1 MNTRSLSFRLV
12 AWYAGLL
19 TLVFLLLGAV
29 MFAAVANDLQ
39 SSMRNDQMRRAQQ
52 IADTLLKGINRSGEP
67 ALAQSVETLYA
78 PEANDRFIRITRGD
92 GAVLFESREPR
103 DRRFAPDIPPL
114 RRLPASSSWREVR
127 SPDGASLVVGTV
139 IHRSANGTRYA
150 VEVGAPTAPID
161 AALARLL
168 AALAIGLPIA
178 DALAAV
184 GGFLLVRRAL
194 VPMERI
200 ARKAEAITQHNLS
213 ERLPVERTGDELER
227 LSISLNHMISRL
239 EEAVQGSKRLVAD
252 ASHELRTP
260 LTVMRG
266 ELESMAAEPQASS
279 GTREM
284 IASLLEEVERLAAVV
299 DGLLALSRLDTGEA
313 SAEWVKFDLAEL
325 VATTADQM
333 SLLAE
338 DKSISVVCDAP
349 QRVIVEGNRAR
360 LKQVI
365 VNLLDNAIKYTP
377 SGGTVR
383 LKVAWQNGQGVLEV
397 ADTGIGIPPEALP
410 HVFERFFRVERSRS
424 REQGGAGLGLSI
436 VKSICTAHGAAV
448 EVQSTSDQG
457 SRFCIR
463 FPLPAAELEQ
473 SRSSHLLPAD
483 IQER

>member
-1 MNTRSLSFRLV
+1 MNTRSLSFRLI

-19 TLVFLLLGAV
+19 TLVFLVLGAV
-29 MFAAVANDLQ
+29 MFTVVANDLQ
-39 SSMRNDQMRRAQQ
+39 SSLRNDQMRRAQQ
-52 IADTLLKGINRSGEP
+52 ISDTLLKGISHSDES
-67 ALAQSVETLYA
+67 ALAASVETLYA

-92 GAVLFESREPR
+92 NTVLFESHASRN
-103 DRRFAPDIPPL
+103 RRIASEIPLLRPL
-114 RRLPASSSWREVR
+114 PTSPSWREVR
-127 SPDGASLVVGTV
+127 LPEGGSLVIGTV
-139 IHRSANGTRYA
+139 IHRGANGTRYV
-150 VEVGAPTAPID
+150 VEVGASTEPID
-161 AALARLL
+161 AALGRLL
-168 AALAIGLPIA
+168 AALATGLPIA
-178 DALAAV
+178 VAIAV
-184 GGFLLVRRAL
+184 IGGFLLVRRSL

-200 ARKAEAITQHNLS
+200 ARKAEEITQHSLS

-227 LSISLNHMISRL
+227 LSLSLNHMISRL

-266 ELESMAAEPQASS
+266 ELESMAADPQTAR

-284 IASLLEEVERLAAVV
+284 LASLLEEVDRLAAVV

-313 SAEWVKFDLAEL
+313 SAAWVKFDLAEL

-360 LKQVI
+360 LKQVV
-365 VNLLDNAIKYTP
+365 VNLLDNAIKYTQI
-377 SGGTVR
+377 GGTVR
-383 LKVAWQNGQGVLEV
+383 LKVALQDGQGVLEV
-397 ADTGIGIPPEALP
+397 ADTGMGIPPEALP

-436 VKSICTAHGAAV
+436 VKSICAAHGAAV
-448 EVQSTSDQG
+448 EVQSTPDQG
-457 SRFCIR
+457 SRFRIR
-463 FPLPAAELEQ
+463 FPLPAPELAQ
-473 SRSSHLLPAD
+473 SPLPQGAA
-483 IQER
+483 

>member
-1 MNTRSLSFRLV
+1 MNTRSLSFRLI

-29 MFAAVANDLQ
+29 MFAVVANDLQ
-39 SSMRNDQMRRAQQ
+39 ASLRNNQMRRAQQ
-52 IADTLLKGINRSGEP
+52 ISDTLLEGISHSNEP
-67 ALAQSVETLYA
+67 ALATSVETLYA
-78 PEANDRFIRITRGD
+78 PEANDRFIRISRGD
-92 GAVLFESREPR
+92 GRVLFESRASRNPGLTSE
-103 DRRFAPDIPPL
+103 IPPL
-114 RRLPASSSWREVR
+114 RQMPASPSWREVR
-127 SPDGASLVVGTV
+127 LPEGGSFVIGTV
-139 IHRSANGTRYA
+139 IHRSANGTRYL
-150 VEVGAPTAPID
+150 VEVGARTAPID
-161 AALARLL
+161 AALGRLL
-168 AALAIGLPIA
+168 AALATGLPIA
-178 DALAAV
+178 IAIAV
-184 GGFLLVRRAL
+184 IGGFLLVRRSL

-200 ARKAEAITQHNLS
+200 ARKAEVITQHNLS

-227 LSISLNHMISRL
+227 LSLSLNHMISRL

-266 ELESMAAEPQASS
+266 ELESMAADPQTSR

-284 IASLLEEVERLAAVV
+284 LASLLEEVERLAAVV

-313 SAEWVKFDLAEL
+313 SAAWVKFDLAEL

-338 DKSISVVCDAP
+338 DRSITVACDAP
-349 QRVIVEGNRAR
+349 QGVIVEGNRAR
-360 LKQVI
+360 LKQVV
-365 VNLLDNAIKYTP
+365 VNLLDNAIKYTQK
-377 SGGTVR
+377 GGTVR
-383 LKVAWQNGQGVLEV
+383 LKVALQNGSAVFEV

-436 VKSICTAHGAAV
+436 VKSICAAHGAAV
-448 EVQSTSDQG
+448 EVQSTPDQG

-463 FPLPAAELEQ
+463 FPLSVPEIEQ
-473 SRSSHLLPAD
+473 SRLPEGAA
-483 IQER
+483 

>member
-1 MNTRSLSFRLV
+1 MNSRSLSFRLV

-19 TLVFLLLGAV
+19 TLVFLVLGAV
-29 MFAAVANDLQ
+29 MFAVVATDLQ
-39 SSMRNDQMRRAQQ
+39 ESMRNNQMRRAQQ
-52 IADTLLKGINRSGEP
+52 ISDTLLEGISHSDESS
-67 ALAQSVETLYA
+67 LATSVEDLYA

-92 GAVLFESREPR
+92 GAVLFESSASRNSASE
-103 DRRFAPDIPPL
+103 IPAL
-114 RRLPASSSWREVR
+114 RQMPASPSWREVR
-127 SPDGASLVVGTV
+127 LPSGGSLVIGTV
-139 IHRSANGTRYA
+139 IHLSANGTRYV
-150 VEVGAPTAPID
+150 VEVGARTAPID
-161 AALARLL
+161 AALGRLL
-168 AALAIGLPIA
+168 AALATGLPIA
-178 DALAAV
+178 IAIAAI

-213 ERLPVERTGDELER
+213 ERLPVERSGDELER
-227 LSISLNHMISRL
+227 LSLSLNHMISRL

-266 ELESMAAEPQASS
+266 ELESMAADPQTSR

-284 IASLLEEVERLAAVV
+284 LASLLEEVERLAAVV

-313 SAEWVKFDLAEL
+313 SAAWVKFDLAEL

-338 DKSISVVCDAP
+338 DKSISVACDAP

-360 LKQVI
+360 LKQVV
-365 VNLLDNAIKYTP
+365 VNLLDNAIKYTQK
-377 SGGTVR
+377 GGTVR
-383 LKVAWQNGQGVLEV
+383 LKVTWQNAQPVLEV
-397 ADTGIGIPPEALP
+397 SDTGIGIPPEAVP
-410 HVFERFFRVERSRS
+410 HVFERFYRVERSRS

-436 VKSICTAHGAAV
+436 VKSICAAHGAAV
-448 EVQSTSDQG
+448 EVESAPDQG

-463 FPLPAAELEQ
+463 FPPSAPEIEQPHLPQGAA
-473 SRSSHLLPAD
+473 
-483 IQER
+483 

>member
-1 MNTRSLSFRLV
+1 MNTRSLSFRLI

-29 MFAAVANDLQ
+29 MFAAVADDLQ
-39 SSMRNDQMRRAQQ
+39 SSLRNDQIRRAQQ
-52 IADTLLKGINRSGEP
+52 ISDTLLRGVSHSVEP
-67 ALAQSVETLYA
+67 VLAQSVETLYA

-92 GAVLFESREPR
+92 GTVLFQSGEPH
-103 DRRFAPDIPPL
+103 DRHFVPDVPPL
-114 RRLPASSSWREVR
+114 GQLPVSRSWREVR
-127 SPDGASLVVGTV
+127 LSGGGSLVIGTV

-150 VEVGAPTAPID
+150 VEVGSSTAPID
-161 AALARLL
+161 AALGRLL
-168 AALAIGLPIA
+168 AVLGTGLP
-178 DALAAV
+178 LAVAMAV
-184 GGFLLVRRAL
+184 IGGFLLVRRSL

-200 ARKAEAITQHNLS
+200 ARKAEVITQHNLS

-227 LSISLNHMISRL
+227 LSLSLNHMISRL

-266 ELESMAAEPQASS
+266 ELESMAADPQVTAA
-279 GTREM
+279 TRELL
-284 IASLLEEVERLAAVV
+284 ASLLEEVDRLAAVV

-313 SAEWVKFDLAEL
+313 SAQWVKFDLAEL

-338 DKSISVVCDAP
+338 DKRISVICDAP
-349 QRVIVEGNRAR
+349 QRVLVDGNRAK
-360 LKQVI
+360 LKQVV

-377 SGGTVR
+377 NGGSVR
-383 LKVAWQNGQGVLEV
+383 LKVAAQNGQAVLEV
-397 ADTGIGIPPEALP
+397 ADTGMGIPPEALP

-436 VKSICTAHGAAV
+436 VKSICAAHGAAV
-448 EVQSTSDQG
+448 ELQSTTDQG
-457 SRFCIR
+457 SRFRIR
-463 FPLPAAELEQ
+463 FPSAAELEQ
-473 SRSSHLLPAD
+473 PQLPQGAA
-483 IQER
+483 

>member
-1 MNTRSLSFRLV
+1 VNTRSLSFRLV

-29 MFAAVANDLQ
+29 MFAVVANDLQ
-39 SSMRNDQMRRAQQ
+39 SSMRNDQIRRAQQ
-52 IADTLLKGINRSGEP
+52 ISDTLLKGISHSDEST
-67 ALAQSVETLYA
+67 LATSVEDLYA

-92 GAVLFESREPR
+92 GTVLFESRASRNLRLASE
-103 DRRFAPDIPPL
+103 IPPL
-114 RRLPASSSWREVR
+114 RRQPASPSWREVR
-127 SPDGASLVVGTV
+127 LPEGGSLVIGTV
-139 IHRSANGTRYA
+139 IHRSANGTPYA
-150 VEVGAPTAPID
+150 VEVGARTAPID
-161 AALARLL
+161 AALGRLL
-168 AALAIGLPIA
+168 AALATGLPIA
-178 DALAAV
+178 VAIAV
-184 GGFLLVRRAL
+184 SGGFLLVHRSL

-227 LSISLNHMISRL
+227 LSLSLNHMISRL

-266 ELESMAAEPQASS
+266 ELESMAADPQTSR

-284 IASLLEEVERLAAVV
+284 LASLLEEVERLAAVV
-299 DGLLALSRLDTGEA
+299 EGLLALSRLDTGEA
-313 SAEWVKFDLAEL
+313 SAAWVKFDLAEL

-338 DKSISVVCDAP
+338 DRSISVTCDAP

-360 LKQVI
+360 LKQVV
-365 VNLLDNAIKYTP
+365 VNLLDNAIKYTQK
-377 SGGTVR
+377 GGTVR
-383 LKVAWQNGQGVLEV
+383 LTVASQNGRPVLEV
-397 ADTGIGIPPEALP
+397 SDTGIGIPPEALP
-410 HVFERFFRVERSRS
+410 HVFERFYRVERSRS

-436 VKSICTAHGAAV
+436 VKSICAAHGAAV
-448 EVQSTSDQG
+448 AVESTPDQG

-463 FPLPAAELEQ
+463 FPSSDPEIGQ
-473 SRSSHLLPAD
+473 SHLPQGAS
-483 IQER
+483 